1 MSLLHASSIDLMHPA
16 QAVFSVL
23 VSRGGYSLKTFDFVQ
38 AIFPLSNFCLPRT
51 PLTFDDLI
59 SSGVNT
65 LLTRFAAQF
74 FLEQDFVL
82 TSKRSTCMSGMYDD
96 GSINP
101 NSINRLESNWQG
113 WYGCCDGGGGCRY
126 CCCCCD
132 GGGCCDGDGD
142 GDGCCDGGGG
152 GCSCDDDGCCD
163 GGGCCDGDG
172 DGCCDGGGGGCS
184 CDDDGCC
191 DGCRYCCDGGGG
203 CDGDGCC
210 DGGCRYCC
218 DGGGGCSCDGGCCW
232 YRVCSSFISRC
243 SICDSFSSIVSND

>member
-16 QAVFSVL
+16 QAVFSVS
-23 VSRGGYSLKTFDFVQ
+23 VSRSGYNLKTFDFVQ

-82 TSKRSTCMSGMYDD
+82 TSNRSTCTSGMYDD

-113 WYGCCDGGGGCRY
+113 WYGCCDGGCCRYCCGCCDGGGGCRY

-132 GGGCCDGDGD
+132 GGCDGG
-142 GDGCCDGGGG
+142 GGGG
-152 GCSCDDDGCCD
+152 GCSCD
-163 GGGCCDGDG
+163 
-172 DGCCDGGGGGCS
+172 
-184 CDDDGCC
+184 
-191 DGCRYCCDGGGG
+191 GCRYCCGGG

-210 DGGCRYCC
+210 GGCCRYC
-218 DGGGGCSCDGGCCW
+218 CDGGCCW
-232 YRVCSSFISRC
+232 YRVCSSFISWC
-243 SICDSFSSIVSND
+243 SICDSFSSIVSNDCYSMKSTIRSKYLHFLPVR